1 MVRSASPRSD
11 PDDHALVDSHGDRYG
26 NAFLLEPAPDNQL
39 PEHGMRAVDAMR
51 LIGEELVLDGIP
63 MRNLATFVTTWME
76 PEAQRII
83 AENLHRNFI
92 DHAEY
97 PQTAE
102 IEQRCIRMLAD
113 LFHAPGETTGAR
125 TQGSS
130 EAIMLGALSLKW
142 KWRAAPRG
150 GRQGHGPAEPRVR
163 RRRARRVGEVLP
175 LLRRRAADH
184 PAAARQ
190 VHDRARGRRA
200 ARRREHDRRRRRAGH
215 DVHRATPTTSSA
227 STTCWSACATRRG
240 LDVPLHVDGASGGF
254 VWPFL
259 YPDSEWDFRLE
270 QVRSI
275 NVSGHKYGLV
285 YPGIG
290 WLVFREKSDL
300 AEDLVFYENY
310 LGKTD
315 ATFTLNF
322 STGSAM
328 VLAQYY
334 NFVRFG
340 HDGYRYIMETMQA
353 NARALAERIAD
364 IGEFELVGRRRAPS
378 SSRSSPSSSR
388 ATTTTTSSTSPR
400 SSPPSAA
407 GWCPPTRCRRTP
419 QHVTIM
425 RALVKLTLGHTL
437 ASTLA
442 DDIAAGVRDARQEGR
457 PARAR
462 PPARE
467 DGHGLLSSDRDLRG
481 GRLLDRGVAAQP
493 QPQHRE
499 DERREDGGADERG
512 RRRRTHVPGLAGE
525 RRDREHQRQLR
536 RREQRQRDP
545 VAPVEHVAVEQQR
558 GRPADDQE
566 QPEEEEHLRHAAR
579 RWRTARRRRAAS
591 R

>member
-1 MVRSASPRSD
+1 MSQH
-11 PDDHALVDSHGDRYG
+11 PDAQTPPAGGADLMDQLDALAGRYG
-26 NAFLLEPAPDNQL
+26 NRFLLEPAPDNQL
-39 PEHGMRAVDAMR
+39 SEHGMRSVDAMR

-83 AENLHRNFI
+83 SENLHRNFI

-102 IEQRCIRMLAD
+102 IEQRCIRMLAN

-142 KWRAAPRG
+142 KWKGRREKANKDTTRPNLIFG
-150 GRQGHGPAEPRVR
+150 GDVHVVWEKFCRYFDVEPRIIPLQPHKYTIGPEDVEPHIDENTIGVAAVLGTTFTGHADDIVGINDMLVR
-163 RRRARRVGEVLP
+163 
-175 LLRRRAADH
+175 LRD
-184 PAAARQ
+184 
-190 VHDRARGRRA
+190 
-200 ARRREHDRRRRRAGH
+200 EK
-215 DVHRATPTTSSA
+215 
-227 STTCWSACATRRG
+227 G

-259 YPDSEWDFRLE
+259 YPHSEWDFRLE

-275 NVSGHKYGLV
+275 NVSGHKYGMV

-290 WLVFREKSDL
+290 WLIFRERSDL

-353 NARALAERIAD
+353 NARSLAKRISE
-364 IGEFELVGRRRAPS
+364 IGEFELVGDEGAEQLPLVAFQLAGDHNYDEFDIAAQLAAERGWMVPAY
-378 SSRSSPSSSR
+378 
-388 ATTTTTSSTSPR
+388 TL
-400 SSPPSAA
+400 PPNA
-407 GWCPPTRCRRTP
+407 

-442 DDIAAGVRDARQEGR
+442 DDIAQACEVLAQKGGLHPHDRK
-457 PARAR
+457 RAKT
-462 PPARE
+462 
-467 DGHGLLSSDRDLRG
+467 GTGY
-481 GRLLDRGVAAQP
+481 
-493 QPQHRE
+493 
-499 DERREDGGADERG
+499 
-512 RRRRTHVPGLAGE
+512 
-525 RRDREHQRQLR
+525 
-536 RREQRQRDP
+536 
-545 VAPVEHVAVEQQR
+545 
-558 GRPADDQE
+558 
-566 QPEEEEHLRHAAR
+566 
-579 RWRTARRRRAAS
+579 
-591 R
+591 